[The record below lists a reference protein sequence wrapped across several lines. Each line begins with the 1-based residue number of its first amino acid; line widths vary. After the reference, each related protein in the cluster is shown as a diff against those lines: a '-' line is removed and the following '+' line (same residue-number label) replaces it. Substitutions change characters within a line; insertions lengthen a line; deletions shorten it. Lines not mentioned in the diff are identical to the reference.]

1 MGGGGGGAVNMS
13 FGQVFFIIF
22 GDKKNLYVAPWKPIR
37 DKKKKKKIS
46 LFAKTLSLD
55 LCSSQGVNWRGEGT
69 DETTE
74 DYRVFID
81 HTTRLMERALC
92 ENLDIFIDYE
102 GKGDGEGEG
111 WVRSLLR

>member
-1 MGGGGGGAVNMS
+1 MPKPRHFTFA
-13 FGQVFFIIF
+13 
-22 GDKKNLYVAPWKPIR
+22 APKELTEEEKEQI
-37 DKKKKKKIS
+37 
-46 LFAKTLSLD
+46 
-55 LCSSQGVNWRGEGT
+55 
-69 DETTE
+69 ETTE

-111 WVRSLLR
+111 